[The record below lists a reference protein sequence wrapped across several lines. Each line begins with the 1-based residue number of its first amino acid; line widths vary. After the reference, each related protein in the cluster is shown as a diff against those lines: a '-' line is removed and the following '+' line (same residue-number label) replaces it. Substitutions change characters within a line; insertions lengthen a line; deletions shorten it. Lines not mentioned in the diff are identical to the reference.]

1 MRILIVEDEAA
12 MASLLEQGLTEENH
26 TVCVARS
33 GTTGLELARMYEF
46 DAIVLDV
53 MLPAIDGYSVARRL
67 RAAHCEVPILMLTA
81 RDAIPDITRGLDS
94 GADDYLTKPFA
105 FEVLLARLRAIT
117 RRPPSPLP
125 VLLTLSDLVLNPA
138 TQRVT
143 RAGNEIPLTATEYR
157 LLEYM
162 LRRVGRVV
170 TRAAILEAVWGFD
183 DPVEENTLD
192 AFISLLRNKV
202 DKDYRPRLIHTARGI
217 WLCNGRPHVID
228 VKRSKT
234 RRKP

>member
-1 MRILIVEDEAA
+1 MRILIAEDETA

-26 TVCVARS
+26 TVCVARD
-33 GTTGLELARMYEF
+33 GLAAIEFARIYEF

-53 MLPAIDGYSVARRL
+53 MLPKVEGFEVARRL

-81 RDAIPDITRGLDS
+81 RDAIPDITRGLDA

-105 FEVLLARLRAIT
+105 FAVLLARLRAIT
-117 RRPPSPLP
+117 RRAPHPAPT
-125 VLLTLSDLVLNPA
+125 LLGLADLEFNPA

-143 RAGNEIPLTATEYR
+143 RSGQIIPLTATEYR

-162 LRRVGRVV
+162 LRRVGRVL
-170 TRAAILEAVWGFD
+170 TRSAILEAVWGFD

-202 DKDYRPRLIHTARGI
+202 DKGFRPRLIHTARSVGYVMEDRTTGD
-217 WLCNGRPHVID
+217 WG
-228 VKRSKT
+228 KS
-234 RRKP
+234 

>member
-1 MRILIVEDEAA
+1 MRILIAEDEVA
-12 MASLLEQGLTEENH
+12 MASLLQQGLTEENH
-26 TVCVARS
+26 TVCIAHD
-33 GTTGLELARMYEF
+33 GIAALELAQLYEF

-53 MLPAIDGYSVARRL
+53 MLPRVDGFEVARRL
-67 RAAHCEVPILMLTA
+67 RAAQCEVPILMLTA
-81 RDAIPDITRGLDS
+81 RDAIPDITRGLDA

-105 FEVLLARLRAIT
+105 FAVLLARLRAIT
-117 RRPPSPLP
+117 RRAAFPAP
-125 VLLTLSDLVLNPA
+125 VLLTVADLELDPA

-143 RAGNEIPLTATEYR
+143 RAGRSIALTATEYR

-192 AFISLLRNKV
+192 AFISLLRNKI
-202 DKDYRPRLIHTARGI
+202 DRDFQPHLIHTARGVGY
-217 WLCNGRPHVID
+217 LLED
-228 VKRSKT
+228 RSRQARS
-234 RRKP
+234 RR